1 MKLPIIVALLL
12 LASFAGSA
20 ELANVVVKQKIIPS
34 GSSFTCFVVLDDR
47 TNTPETIA
55 LSDNTSAV
63 ETPVSITITGGNYGD
78 FNCTTSPVTTP
89 VIRSITGTLRAVTK
103 TAYFT
108 LVPPPK
114 LGRFELVK
122 ADVVGGES
130 VPYLIEITSPA
141 PSPNA
146 HVTLTTNSAAVS
158 NGGANLPGGTTVFT
172 GSLSTSM
179 VSANATRTITAAY
192 AGQTIARNVTLH
204 KSPVLVSMKTSSGI
218 IGSGIPLTIEFEVS
232 LSDIPLTN
240 GFAPNFVLG
249 DNLVN
254 IEYITIPGKPYGSST
269 LTLQIGEPGF
279 DPGPS
284 RMVTIEG
291 KLGGVTKTVT
301 VFMLID
307 WIP

>member
-1 MKLPIIVALLL
+1 MKLPIIVVLLF
-12 LASFAGSA
+12 LASYAGA
-20 ELANVVVKQKIIPS
+20 VELANVVVKQKIVPS
-34 GSSFTCFVVLDDR
+34 GSSFTCFVVLDGR

-55 LSDNTSAV
+55 LTDNTSAV
-63 ETPVSITITGGNYGD
+63 ETPVSITINGASYGD

-89 VIRSITGTLRAVTK
+89 VVRSITGTLRAVTK

-108 LVPPPK
+108 LAPPPK
-114 LGRFELVK
+114 LGRFELTK
-122 ADVVGGES
+122 SDVVGGES

-158 NGGANLPGGTTVFT
+158 NGGANLPGGTTVVT

-204 KSPVLVSMKTSSGI
+204 KSPALVSMKTSSGI

-232 LSDIPLTN
+232 QSDIPLTN
-240 GFAPNFVLG
+240 GFAPNFVLR
-249 DNLVN
+249 DNLVSFDYTTN
-254 IEYITIPGKPYGSST
+254 PGKPYGSAT
-269 LTLQIGEPGF
+269 FIMQVGEAGS

-301 VFMLID
+301 VFMLVD
-307 WIP
+307 WT